1 MEIKIINH
9 IDIAGETY
17 DMRTLSKEK
26 MDQIREILQERIMV
40 PAGYKR
46 KTA

>member
-9 IDIAGETY
+9 IEIAGETY
-17 DMRTLSKEK
+17 DVESLSEEK
-26 MDQIREILQERIMV
+26 MKQIREILQERIMV